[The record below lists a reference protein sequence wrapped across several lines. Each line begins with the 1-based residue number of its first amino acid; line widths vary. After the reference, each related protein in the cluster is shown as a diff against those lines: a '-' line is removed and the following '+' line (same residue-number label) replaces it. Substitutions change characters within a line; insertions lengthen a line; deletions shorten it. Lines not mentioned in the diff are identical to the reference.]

1 MPMSINRKSKVVDA
15 ILTRAAS
22 DAAFRNQLLAN
33 PAAAL
38 AGYSL
43 TDEERAA
50 LSDPEAVKAAL
61 GG

>member
-1 MPMSINRKSKVVDA
+1 MSINRKSKTVAD
-15 ILTRAAS
+15 ILGRAAT
-22 DAAFRNQLLAN
+22 DPAFRTLLLTN

-50 LSDPEAVKAAL
+50 LSDRETVL
-61 GG
+61 SLLQ

>member
-1 MPMSINRKSKVVDA
+1 MPMSINRKSKVVA
-15 ILTRAAS
+15 EILERAAT
-22 DAAFRNQLLAN
+22 DAAFRTLLLTN

-50 LSDPEAVKAAL
+50 LSDRATL
-61 GG
+61 LDLLQ

>member
-1 MPMSINRKSKVVDA
+1 MSINRKSKTVAD
-15 ILTRAAS
+15 ILDRAATDS
-22 DAAFRNQLLAN
+22 AFRTMLLMN

-38 AGYSL
+38 AGYTL

-50 LSDPEAVKAAL
+50 LSDPGAVKAAL

>member
-1 MPMSINRKSKVVDA
+1 MPMSINRKSKTVAD
-15 ILTRAAS
+15 ILGRAAT
-22 DAAFRNQLLAN
+22 DPAFRTLLLTN

-50 LSDPEAVKAAL
+50 LSDRETVL
-61 GG
+61 SLLQ